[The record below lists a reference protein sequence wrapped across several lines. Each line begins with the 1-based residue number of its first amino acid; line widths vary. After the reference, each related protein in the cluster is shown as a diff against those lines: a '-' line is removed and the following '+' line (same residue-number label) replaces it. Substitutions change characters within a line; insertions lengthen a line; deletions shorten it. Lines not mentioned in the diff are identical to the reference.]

1 MYILPCLISQA
12 RRQGKFSYE
21 FGTRIV
27 GSLTPVGMSSDV
39 VLDILGVELGGN
51 VGSLTPV
58 GMSSDVV
65 LDILGVELW
74 GNVGS
79 LTPVGMSSEVP
90 TPVVAL
96 TIVIGTD
103 SRNVI
108 PGKRKIITMTPV
120 CKEESRYTKHYFCP

>member
-21 FGTRIV
+21 FGTRI
-27 GSLTPVGMSSDV
+27 
-39 VLDILGVELGGN
+39 